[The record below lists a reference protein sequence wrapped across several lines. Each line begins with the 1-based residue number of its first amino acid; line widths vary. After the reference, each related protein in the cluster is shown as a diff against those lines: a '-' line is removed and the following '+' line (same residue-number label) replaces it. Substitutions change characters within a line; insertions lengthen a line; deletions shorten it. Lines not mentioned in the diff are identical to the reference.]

1 MEKKICIAIDGPA
14 GAGKSTVARMVAARL
29 GYRYLDTGAMYR
41 ALTWQAL
48 QEGLDFSD
56 EPALVELARTADI
69 QVLPTQDGSP
79 QVLVNGQDVTLPIR
93 SQQVSRQVSWLAR
106 IPGVRREMVQ
116 RQRRLAAGGG
126 VVMEGRDIGTRVLP
140 HAELKIYLT
149 ASPRIR
155 ATRRA
160 AELAARGE
168 KVDVH
173 RLEEE
178 ISRRDLMDA
187 GREVDPL
194 RPAPDAVYLDCSQ
207 MNIDEVVE
215 FILDRAKGVN

>member
-69 QVLPTQDGSP
+69 QILPTKDGSP
-79 QVLVNGQDVTLPIR
+79 QVLVNGQDVTLSIR
-93 SQQVSRQVSWLAR
+93 SQQVSRQVSLLAK

-116 RQRRLAAGGG
+116 RQRRLATGGG

-149 ASPRIR
+149 ASPRVR
-155 ATRRA
+155 AIRRA

-168 KVDVH
+168 EVDVH

-178 ISRRDLMDA
+178 ISRRDAMDA

>member
-48 QEGLDFSD
+48 QEDLDFSD

-69 QVLPTQDGSP
+69 QIVPTADGSP
-79 QVLVNGQDVTLPIR
+79 QVLVNGQDVTVPIR
-93 SQQVSRQVSWLAR
+93 SQQVSRQVSLLAR

-149 ASPRIR
+149 ASPRVR
-155 ATRRA
+155 AARRA

-168 KVDVH
+168 EVDVN

-178 ISRRDLMDA
+178 ISRRDVMDA

-194 RPAPDAVYLDCSQ
+194 RPAPDALYLDCSR